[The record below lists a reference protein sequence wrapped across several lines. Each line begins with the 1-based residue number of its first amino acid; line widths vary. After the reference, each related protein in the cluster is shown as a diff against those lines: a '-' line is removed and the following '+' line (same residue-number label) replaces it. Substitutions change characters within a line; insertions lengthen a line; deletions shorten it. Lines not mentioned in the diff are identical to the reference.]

1 MNINYFRQRLEA
13 DDDIE
18 DVEKGPVLRN
28 YLMAT
33 QSDYGEVLDDTI
45 RSFVSKEETLT
56 DVDIQGINVQRPREL
71 MVNLNSFALL
81 FKKIRSTITKTPG
94 VECLITDLE
103 VRTRDSTDYRKKKE
117 IQYQEDRKR
126 VEQEKRRLKKVI
138 KKMIVMI
145 VTMIKTTKKYRIL
158 RLMLMEALILYHR
171 LSCQV
176 SLT

>member
-56 DVDIQGINVQRPREL
+56 E
-71 MVNLNSFALL
+71 
-81 FKKIRSTITKTPG
+81 
-94 VECLITDLE
+94 
-103 VRTRDSTDYRKKKE
+103 
-117 IQYQEDRKR
+117 
-126 VEQEKRRLKKVI
+126 
-138 KKMIVMI
+138 
-145 VTMIKTTKKYRIL
+145 
-158 RLMLMEALILYHR
+158 
-171 LSCQV
+171 
-176 SLT
+176 